1 MTSCGMAL
9 KNWEASESRNP
20 DQVSVEEAEVVKLYC
35 QIPPITKLDNSLNTL
50 KNCEHLSL
58 STNAIDRLIP
68 LAGMKKLRIL
78 SLGRNAIKKIEKL
91 DDVAETLEELWI
103 SYNTISS
110 LDGLSNLQNL
120 TTLYMS
126 NNNIKSFSELAKL
139 QALPKLRDVLFVGN
153 PCYEGLTREEARI
166 EVLRQL
172 PDIVKI
178 DGDMVKPAE
187 RELALS
193 GDGAATE
200 EG

>member
-1 MTSCGMAL
+1 MAL
-9 KNWEASESRNP
+9 KNWEASEIKNP
-20 DQVSVEEAEVVKLYC
+20 NQVSVEDATEVKLYC

-50 KNCEHLSL
+50 KNCEWLSL

-78 SLGRNAIKKIEKL
+78 SLGRNVIKKIEKL

-103 SYNTISS
+103 SYNQISS

-126 NNNIKSFSELAKL
+126 NNNIRSFAELTKL

-153 PCYEGLTREEARI
+153 PCYEGLTHEQARI
-166 EVLRQL
+166 EVIRQL
-172 PDIVKI
+172 PNIVKI
-178 DGDMVKPAE
+178 DGDMVKPSE
-187 RELALS
+187 RE
-193 GDGAATE
+193 AAMEPPAGE
-200 EG
+200 EGG